1 MCGYR
6 CIGIYICTRT
16 RTLEFQINREWT
28 KKVTTTAFFFLLF
41 LLFYVLVVKLC
52 RSLKTFYSITFFYY
66 CFYFYCFFFFLQ
78 GTTLAFLTRRRF
90 NIVALSALTNVSYRR
105 GNDNKI
111 TEQVPGKGKKIK
123 KNLNLLIH
131 YLKITWRISTN
142 RTNDVHTE

>member
-52 RSLKTFYSITFFYY
+52 RSSETFYSITFFYY
-66 CFYFYCFFFFLQ
+66 CFYFYCFFFLQ

-131 YLKITWRISTN
+131 YLKITRRISTN